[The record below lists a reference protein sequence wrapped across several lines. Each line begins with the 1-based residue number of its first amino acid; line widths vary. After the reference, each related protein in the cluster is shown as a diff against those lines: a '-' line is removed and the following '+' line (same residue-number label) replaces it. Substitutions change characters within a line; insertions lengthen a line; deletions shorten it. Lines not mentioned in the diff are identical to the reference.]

1 MKGRGR
7 RRRCPEA
14 LSSLRLPSLLIP
26 PRGGS
31 APRPFTALLV
41 HPMQDL
47 AVHKKPDLLF
57 SFR

>member
-1 MKGRGR
+1 MKGSGR

-14 LSSLRLPSLLIP
+14 LNGWLPSLLIP
-26 PRGGS
+26 PRGGP

-47 AVHKKPDLLF
+47 AVDKKPDLLV